1 MCVFVSQILLNRAL
15 TEIIKGANNMK
26 ELAVLKSVE
35 RLCEGAFMNMPY
47 LKAAILNDG
56 LQVLGNYAF
65 KGTKLK

>member
-1 MCVFVSQILLNRAL
+1 
-15 TEIIKGANNMK
+15 MK
-26 ELAVLKSVE
+26 ELTVLKSVE
-35 RLCEGAFMNMPY
+35 RLCDGAFMNMSQ